1 MVQHIW
7 ARVDVFWVSSG
18 QRSAIETYHCGELH
32 ETGTDV
38 GAGLA
43 VGILIHI

>member
-18 QRSAIETYHCGELH
+18 QRSATETYHGGGLP
-32 ETGTDV
+32 ETGPDV

-43 VGILIHI
+43 VGKLIHT